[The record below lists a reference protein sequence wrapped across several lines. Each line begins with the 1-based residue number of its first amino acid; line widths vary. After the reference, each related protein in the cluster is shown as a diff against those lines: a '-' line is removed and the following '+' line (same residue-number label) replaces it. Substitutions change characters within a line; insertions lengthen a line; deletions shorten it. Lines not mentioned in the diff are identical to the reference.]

1 MKNEILDNNFNSEL
15 RNQLDVGEK
24 VIWEGK
30 PYKHRYTFLLILL
43 PLFFVVEA
51 FMEDTTKGLLFL
63 LATTLF
69 SIFWAI
75 KNGELEKFLA
85 RKYHKYLITNQRII
99 FQTRKNKQLQ
109 FQSIPF
115 EDITYPSV
123 YPNMLG
129 QKNGTIFLNIKKS
142 SSTSLILKDLKTSI
156 EEDNRPTL
164 EMIDNVKEV
173 GEYIKLGIENKL

>member
-15 RNQLDVGEK
+15 RNQLEVGEK
-24 VIWEGK
+24 VIWEGS
-30 PYKHRYTFLLILL
+30 PYKSRYTILLIIFPLIFAIQVSLADAVKGIIFLLGNLI
-43 PLFFVVEA
+43 FF
-51 FMEDTTKGLLFL
+51 FL
-63 LATTLF
+63 WSLKT
-69 SIFWAI
+69 
-75 KNGELEKFLA
+75 GELQKFLA
-85 RKYHKYLITNQRII
+85 RKYNKYLITNQRII
-99 FQTRKNKQLQ
+99 FQTQKNKVLH

-129 QKNGTIFLNIKKS
+129 RKNGTIFLNIKKS
-142 SSTSLILKDLKTSI
+142 SSTSLILKDLKTSV

>member
-1 MKNEILDNNFNSEL
+1 MKNQILDNNFNSEL
-15 RNQLDVGEK
+15 RSQLEVGEK
-24 VIWEGK
+24 VIWEGS
-30 PYKHRYTFLLILL
+30 PYKNRYTFLVLLFPLI
-43 PLFFVVEA
+43 FVVQILIS
-51 FMEDTTKGLLFL
+51 DPGKGLLFL
-63 LATTLF
+63 LAN
-69 SIFWAI
+69 SIFFFLWSL

-129 QKNGTIFLNIKKS
+129 QKSGTIFLNIKKS
-142 SSTSLILKDLKTSI
+142 SSTSLILKDLKTSL

-173 GEYIKLGIENKL
+173 GKYIKLGIENKL

>member
-1 MKNEILDNNFNSEL
+1 MKKEILDNNFNSEL
-15 RNQLDVGEK
+15 RNQLHEGEK

-30 PYKHRYTFLLILL
+30 PYKHRYTFLLILF
-43 PLFFVVEA
+43 PLFFVIEA
-51 FMEDTTKGLLFL
+51 MMEDTTKGLIFL
-63 LATTLF
+63 LATSIF
-69 SIFWAI
+69 SIFWSI
-75 KNGELEKFLA
+75 RTGEFQKFLA
-85 RKYHKYLITNQRII
+85 RKYHKYLITNRRII
-99 FQTRKNKQLQ
+99 FQTRKNKALQ

-123 YPNMLG
+123 YPNMLSR
-129 QKNGTIFLNIKKS
+129 KNGTIFLNIKKS
-142 SSTSLILKDLKTSI
+142 SSTSLILKDTKTSI

>member
-15 RNQLDVGEK
+15 RNQLEVGEK
-24 VIWEGK
+24 VIWEGS
-30 PYKHRYTFLLILL
+30 PYKHRYNFMIILIPFIFALE
-43 PLFFVVEA
+43 VA
-51 FMEDTTKGLLFL
+51 MEDTVKGIILLFL
-63 LATTLF
+63 
-69 SIFWAI
+69 SIILSFLWSI
-75 KNGELEKFLA
+75 KTGELEKFLA

-123 YPNMLG
+123 YTNMLG
-129 QKNGTIFLNIKKS
+129 QKNGTIFLNIKKT
-142 SSTSLILKDLKTSI
+142 SSTSLILKDLKTSV

-173 GEYIKLGIENKL
+173 GKYIKLGIEKKL

>member
-15 RNQLDVGEK
+15 RNQLEVGEK
-24 VIWEGK
+24 VIWEGN
-30 PYKHRYTFLLILL
+30 PYKNRYTFLVILF
-43 PLFFVVEA
+43 PLAFAIQF
-51 FMEDTTKGLLFL
+51 FMEDTAKGLIFL
-63 LATTLF
+63 LVSTIISFLWSLQT
-69 SIFWAI
+69 
-75 KNGELEKFLA
+75 GELEKFLA

-99 FQTRKNKQLQ
+99 FQTRRYKQLQ

-115 EDITYPSV
+115 DDITYPSV
-123 YPNMLG
+123 YTNMLG

-156 EEDNRPTL
+156 EDDNRPTL

-173 GEYIKLGIENKL
+173 GDYIKLGIEKKL